1 MAIEIAHVSGS
12 GSVEASESVF
22 GQSYNEALIHQAVV
36 RSLAGLR
43 AGSKAQKSRS
53 EVRGGG
59 AKPWRQKGT
68 GRARAGTI
76 RSPIWRSGG
85 RAFAAKPRDFSQKL
99 NRKMYRGAMCSILSE
114 LVRQQRLK
122 ITDDFQMAAP
132 KTKDLAQQLKQF
144 QCDQVLLVLAEP
156 DENVELSARNIPH
169 LAVGLAEDLDA
180 VELVGFDTVL
190 VTKSALP
197 RLEDRFE

>member
-1 MAIEIAHVSGS
+1 MAVEIAHINGS

-43 AGSKAQKSRS
+43 SGSKAQKSRS

-59 AKPWRQKGT
+59 SKPWRQKGT

-122 ITDDFQMAAP
+122 IIDDFQMSAP

-144 QCDQVLLVLAEP
+144 QLDQVLLVLAEP
-156 DENVELSARNIPH
+156 DEHVELSARNIPH
-169 LAVGLAEDLDA
+169 VAVGLAEDLDA

-197 RLEDRFE
+197 KLEDRFE